1 MAIIGE
7 RDAQL
12 LREQFAKNLVAGL
25 TLDLFVRPKSILWIP
40 GRQECETCEDTQKL
54 LEELTSLSDKLTLRT
69 HDIDK
74 EAEAARAMDITRVPA
89 LVISGNA
96 KGKLRFFG
104 IPSGYELAA
113 LVQTLIDVSRG
124 DARLATQTAE
134 ALQNLSKPI
143 HVQVFVTPTCAF
155 CPAMAQLAHRF
166 AVQSEQVTA
175 DVIEVT
181 EFPELGQQYH
191 VQGVPKTVVNDRVEL
206 IGAQPEPRL
215 LEAIQQA
222 VGTGSAQKSDG
233 SESPSAAV
241 GADVASQS

>member
-1 MAIIGE
+1 
-7 RDAQL
+7 
-12 LREQFAKNLVAGL
+12 
-25 TLDLFVRPKSILWIP
+25 
-40 GRQECETCEDTQKL
+40 
-54 LEELTSLSDKLTLRT
+54 
-69 HDIDK
+69 
-74 EAEAARAMDITRVPA
+74 
-89 LVISGNA
+89 
-96 KGKLRFFG
+96 
-104 IPSGYELAA
+104 
-113 LVQTLIDVSRG
+113 
-124 DARLATQTAE
+124 
-134 ALQNLSKPI
+134 
-143 HVQVFVTPTCAF
+143 
-155 CPAMAQLAHRF
+155 MAQLAHRF